1 MRASQ
6 RTPYGS
12 GRQNPLRSVLM
23 KHGFVKVAAATPRVT
38 VADCK
43 ANLRELRKIFDSARE
58 KGVKI
63 LVYPEL
69 SLTGYTCSDL
79 FYSDVL
85 LSSALEALLK
95 FAKSTSGSDMISI
108 VGLPLVVNDKIYNC
122 AVFCQNGQILGVVPK
137 SYIPNYAEFYELRHF
152 APAPEYTEDI
162 TIGDSRVPFGTKLIF
177 ACRSLPELKLAAEI
191 CEDLWVSIPP
201 SCGHTAAG
209 ATVIVNLSASDETVA
224 KDDYRRLLVK
234 AQSAKCSC
242 AYIYADCGDGEST
255 TDVVFGG
262 NSIIAEN
269 GTVLD
274 ERAPF
279 DYSRGELICTEIDVK
294 RLSFERR
301 RMNTHT
307 ANNEGYRK
315 IEFSMELSES
325 ELTRTVEAR
334 PFIPAN
340 EAERERRCAH
350 ILSIQAHGL
359 KQRIQKAYAKK
370 CVIGISGGLD
380 SCLAILV
387 AAEALDLLGRPRT
400 DILGVTM
407 PCFGT
412 TGRTRSNAE
421 ILCSELGA
429 EMRAIDI
436 GKSVKQHFADIGHD
450 ENLTNVV
457 YENSQARERTQV
469 IMDIAN
475 AEDGIVIGT
484 GDLSELALGWATY
497 NGDHMSMYGVN
508 ASVPKTLV
516 RHIVAWYSDKAE
528 REGRESLAAVLRDI
542 LDTPVSPELLP
553 ADENGEIA
561 QKTED
566 IVGPY
571 ELHDFYLYNM
581 IRYGFAPDKLYRLA
595 RVAFAGAYSDAEL
608 LKWLKN
614 FVRRFFSQQFK
625 RSCVPDGPKVG
636 SVALSPRGDWRM
648 PSDASREEWLRIAD
662 SLE

>member
-1 MRASQ
+1 MI
-6 RTPYGS
+6 
-12 GRQNPLRSVLM
+12 
-23 KHGFVKVAAATPRVT
+23 HGFVKVAAATPRVS

-43 ANLRELRKIFDSARE
+43 ANLREMRRIFDDACER
-58 KGVKI
+58 GVKI

-69 SLTGYTCSDL
+69 CITGYTCADL

-85 LSSALEALLK
+85 LTSARDALIK
-95 FAKSTSGSDMISI
+95 FAKSTSDSDMISI
-108 VGLPLVVNDKIYNC
+108 VGLPLVVNDKIYNS
-122 AVFCQNGQILGVVPK
+122 AAICQKGQILGVIPK
-137 SYIPNYAEFYELRHF
+137 SYIPNYAEFGELRHF
-152 APAPEYTEDI
+152 SAAPSATEDI
-162 TIGDSRVPFGTKLIF
+162 NIGETSVPFGTKLIF
-177 ACRSLPELKLAAEI
+177 ACRELPELKLAVEI

-201 SCGHTAAG
+201 SCYHTAAG
-209 ATVIVNLSASDETVA
+209 ATVIANLSASDETVA

-242 AYIYADCGDGEST
+242 AYIYADCGEGEST
-255 TDVVFGG
+255 TDLVFGG

-274 ERAPF
+274 EREPF
-279 DYSRGELICTEIDVK
+279 DYARGELICTEIDVC
-294 RLSFERR
+294 RLSLERR
-301 RMNTHT
+301 RVNTYT
-307 ANNEGYRK
+307 VDNSGYRK
-315 IEFSMELSES
+315 IEFSMDIVDT
-325 ELTRTVEAR
+325 ELTRAVDPH
-334 PFIPAN
+334 PFIPADD
-340 EAERERRCAH
+340 AERERRCGH
-350 ILSIQAHGL
+350 ILAIQAHGL
-359 KQRIQKAYAKK
+359 SQRIQRAYADK

-387 AAEALDLLGRPRT
+387 AAEALDLIGRPRT

-421 ILCSELGA
+421 ILCAALGA
-429 EMRAIDI
+429 EMICVDI
-436 GKSVKQHFADIGHD
+436 GASVRQHFTDIGHD
-450 ENLTNVV
+450 ESMTDVV
-457 YENSQARERTQV
+457 YENAQARERTQV
-469 IMDIAN
+469 LMDVAN
-475 AEDGIVIGT
+475 ARNGIVVGT

-516 RHIVAWYSDKAE
+516 RYLVAWYAERAE
-528 REGRESLAAVLRDI
+528 REGRGELCAVLRDI

-561 QKTED
+561 QRTED

-571 ELHDFYLYNM
+571 EIHDFYLYNM
-581 IRYGFAPDKLYRLA
+581 IRFGFAPDKLYRLA
-595 RVAFAGAYSDAEL
+595 KIAFAGDYSDEVL

-614 FVRRFFSQQFK
+614 FVRRFFAQQFK
-625 RSCVPDGPKVG
+625 RSCLPDGPKVG
-636 SVALSPRGDWRM
+636 SVSFSPRGDWRM
-648 PSDASREEWLRIAD
+648 PSDASREEWMRIVD